1 MCAGNQ
7 HYVQE
12 IRNVYK
18 IFIRNPEI
26 KSKYRQE
33 DLNEFEK
40 VIDWI
45 ELAQETDNWH
55 SLVNVVLNLLVI

>member
-45 ELAQETDNWH
+45 ELAQETDN
-55 SLVNVVLNLLVI
+55 